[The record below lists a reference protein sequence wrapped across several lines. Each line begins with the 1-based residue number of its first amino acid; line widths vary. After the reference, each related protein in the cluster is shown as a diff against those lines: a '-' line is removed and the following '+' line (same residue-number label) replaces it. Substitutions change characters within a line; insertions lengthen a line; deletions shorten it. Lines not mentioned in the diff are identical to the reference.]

1 MSGEYVTVGI
11 VVTKTLILVLGGW
24 ISYLTYRAHRRTGDR
39 SLWMLAVG
47 FGIVTLGT
55 LLAGVVQQILGF
67 SIAQALL
74 INSVLVAV
82 GFAFI
87 AYSLVMD
94 H

>member
-39 SLWMLAVG
+39 SLWMLALG